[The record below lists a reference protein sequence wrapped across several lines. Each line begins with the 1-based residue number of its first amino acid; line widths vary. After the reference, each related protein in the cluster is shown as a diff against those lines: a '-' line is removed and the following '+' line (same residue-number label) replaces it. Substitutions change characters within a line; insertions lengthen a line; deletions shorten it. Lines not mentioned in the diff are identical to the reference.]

1 MTKYAYYFIIKLI
14 EIGGNFQLKKIGI
27 LTFSYSENSGSVLQ
41 AWALSKAIE
50 KYCDATTEIIN
61 YQKIGSLK
69 PKFGVNVFFGPISSW
84 DKKKIKQWIH
94 RLRVFPKYIKKHWAF
109 VKSNL
114 TLSSHRAIK
123 RERLVS
129 LNNKYDYFV
138 VGSDQ
143 VWNFYSPK
151 VDETYFLDYV
161 KDNTK
166 KISYAASFG
175 NMTYNNSNI
184 EIAQKLLSQF
194 SHVSLREKQG
204 VELYQ
209 NLTGKNATF
218 VLDPTLLHSSS
229 TWDKLAI
236 EPKEKNYI
244 LVYLLE
250 PNQIVQENVTRLQEE
265 QNLKV
270 IRLWRS
276 RIVDENGKDIRVI
289 SPQEWLGYIKNASI
303 IFTNSFH
310 GICFSINYHKC
321 FYAVYRK
328 NTDDSRLVNL
338 LNVFN
343 LSNRIL
349 VDNSA
354 KIDDIE
360 VNEVELEKM
369 RSASFDYLKL
379 ALK

>member
-1 MTKYAYYFIIKLI
+1 MPNYAYYPIII
-14 EIGGNFQLKKIGI
+14 PFDIGGNFQLKKVGI

-50 KYCDATTEIIN
+50 QHCDATTEIIN

-84 DKKKIKQWIH
+84 NKEKIKYWIH
-94 RLRVFPKYIKKHWAF
+94 RLKVFPKYIKKHWSF
-109 VKSNL
+109 VKANL
-114 TLSSHRAIK
+114 TLSSHREIK
-123 RERLVS
+123 REKLVA

-143 VWNFYSPK
+143 VWNFNSPK
-151 VDETYFLDYV
+151 VDETYFLDFV
-161 KDNTK
+161 SNNKK

-175 NMTYNNSNI
+175 NATYNNSNI
-184 EIAQKLLSQF
+184 ETAKTLLSQF
-194 SHVSLREKQG
+194 SFASLREMQG
-204 VELYQ
+204 VELYK

-229 TWDKLAI
+229 SWDKLAI
-236 EPKEKNYI
+236 LPKEEKYI

-250 PNQIVQENVTRLQEE
+250 PNQIVQENVTRLQKE

-289 SPQEWLGYIKNASI
+289 SPQEWLGYIKNASV

-310 GICFSINYHKC
+310 GICFSINFHKC
-321 FYAVYRK
+321 FYAAYRK

-338 LNVFN
+338 LNLFN
-343 LSNRIL
+343 LSNRVI

-360 VNEVELEKM
+360 IDDDELEKM
-369 RSASFDYLKL
+369 RKASFDYLKL